1 MKFTGLMKL
10 IEEGEGLEV
19 EFKQRFS
26 TFEKIAKEI
35 IAFANTSGGF
45 IFLGVNNDKSIY
57 GVESEKSVT
66 ELLEKTAT
74 EYCEPAVDYNIKY
87 YEIESKEVVVMRVY
101 ESKDKPVRLQ
111 DWLPE
116 FDIRNAHVYIR
127 VNDKS
132 MLASKE
138 MIRILRAEFS
148 GRKLVKY
155 SLEKNERIVFDY
167 LNKNETINV
176 KVLGKIANIS
186 ERRASRTLVK
196 MVRANLLMIHTKEN
210 GDEYFT
216 AAVKT

>member
-87 YEIESKEVVVMRVY
+87 YQIESKEVVVMRVY

-155 SLEKNERIVFDY
+155 SLGKNERIVFDY